1 MKIAIVSKVVYSKDM
16 KKFSRTWDF
25 VENGSSKHEV
35 EVESLHHIIQSAMIS
50 DILKGNF
57 GSRPGV
63 YKWLNRPEKIVKGTT
78 IIKKN
83 YRVL

>member
-1 MKIAIVSKVVYSKDM
+1 MKVAIVSKVVYSDDM

-35 EVESLHHIIQSAMIS
+35 EVESLNHAIQSTMIC

-57 GSRPGV
+57 GSKPNI
-63 YKWLNRPEKIVKGTT
+63 YKWLNRPEKIVNGTT